1 MEIPIKKPRGRPRKI
16 PIENP
21 IEIPIEIPIENPI
34 ENPIKKPRGRPRKIP
49 LEIDKIP
56 DKEIKKP
63 LINPDKEIKKPLINP
78 DKEIKKPLINPD
90 KEIKKPL
97 INPDKEIKKPL
108 INLDKENDNI
118 RVKVYDKINEILR
131 MEEGLRYVGKDIY
144 IGNIQIVKQI
154 GRKSKNGLIF
164 LGVLDGYK
172 LALKI
177 SSFNPKKTN
186 ELDTLKIATR
196 AVVDDKTDH
205 FPIMYNYKTYEPM
218 KDYEKFPTIFHKF
231 LKKNYIIYFNELA
244 DGDLSDFLNKN
255 YENDE
260 LVMNALIQIL
270 MSLIDFYKITGK
282 FHNDCHS
289 GNFLYHKIPPTKDF
303 KYEYDGKIIKL
314 KNLGYLF
321 VIWDLEKSAE
331 IQKHKYRY
339 STDFEKLLM
348 EFSNKDDKFKG
359 FMDVSKPFG
368 KRIKNFVEKLI
379 HSLLRTNI
387 KSLKELISFVYKEL
401 I

>member
-1 MEIPIKKPRGRPRKI
+1 MEVPIKKPRGRPRKTPIEVPMEIPIKKPRGRPRKI
-16 PIENP
+16 PIE
-21 IEIPIEIPIENPI
+21 
-34 ENPIKKPRGRPRKIP
+34 
-49 LEIDKIP
+49 IP
-56 DKEIKKP
+56 DEIKKP
-63 LINPDKEIKKPLINP
+63 LKIPNDNVDKKIKKPLKIDKEIPNDNVDKKIKKPLII
-78 DKEIKKPLINPD
+78 E
-90 KEIKKPL
+90 
-97 INPDKEIKKPL
+97 
-108 INLDKENDNI
+108 NI

-131 MEEGLRYVGKDIY
+131 MDEGLRYVGKDTY

-172 LALKI
+172 IALKI

-196 AVVDDKTDH
+196 AVVENKTDH

-218 KDYEKFPTIFHKF
+218 KDYEKFPKIFHKF

-303 KYEYDGKIIKL
+303 EYEYDGKIIKL

-368 KRIKNFVEKLI
+368 KRIKIFVEKLI

-387 KSLKELISFVYKEL
+387 KSLKELISFIFNKINE
-401 I
+401 